1 MVFTR
6 CFLCV
11 SLSFCLAP
19 FPFCRAYAAEETLGV
34 LTQAHLAHV
43 DEALA
48 FPGLS
53 VFEGEQLTTDAQ
65 GRIGVR
71 IGHAVLTLAGN
82 TSAVLFHITG
92 GIHVDVETGSVYFNG
107 APGEV
112 AEMHVGDA
120 FLRTATKEASQV
132 RLIILA
138 PNVLQVTA
146 QKGGLNFSYRQEFRY
161 LPEGLTYRIYLDA
174 PAEPQMDAVDAAKAG
189 IAGKVAYFIMGGAAA
204 GAAAW
209 GIHEIVAGG
218 NPPISPAKP

>member
-1 MVFTR
+1 MEAIMVFPR
-6 CFLCV
+6 CFPFV
-11 SLSFCLAP
+11 SLSFCLSL
-19 FPFCRAYAAEETLGV
+19 FPFCHAYAATETLGI

-53 VFEGEQLTTDAQ
+53 VFEGEQLTTDPQ

-71 IGHAVLTLAGN
+71 VGHSVLTLAGN
-82 TSAVLFHITG
+82 TSATMFHIRG

-132 RLIILA
+132 RLITLT

-146 QKGGLNFSYRQEFRY
+146 QKGGLNFSYRQEFRH
-161 LPEGLTYRIYLDA
+161 LPEGADLPHLPGCSCGTAD
-174 PAEPQMDAVDAAKAG
+174 G
-189 IAGKVAYFIMGGAAA
+189 CGA
-204 GAAAW
+204 
-209 GIHEIVAGG
+209 
-218 NPPISPAKP
+218 